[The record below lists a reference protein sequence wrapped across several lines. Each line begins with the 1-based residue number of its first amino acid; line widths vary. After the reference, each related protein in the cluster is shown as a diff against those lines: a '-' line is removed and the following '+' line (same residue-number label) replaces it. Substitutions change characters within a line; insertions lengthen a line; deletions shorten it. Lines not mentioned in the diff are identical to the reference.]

1 MRNLLLFCLAMLLA
15 SCSTPTH
22 RTIENPHIEIANSHI
37 LDIRHIEL
45 TDTATILSFE
55 AFGGP
60 GQTIKLNEK
69 TYLEAD
75 GQRYAIRRIEG
86 GEINKHMQLSQKG
99 IHSFKAILN
108 LYQ

>member
-1 MRNLLLFCLAMLLA
+1 MRNLLLFYLAMLLA

-22 RTIENPHIEIANSHI
+22 RTIENPHIEMANSHI

-60 GQTIKLNEK
+60 GQPIKLNEK
-69 TYLEAD
+69 TKTTNAFALVL
-75 GQRYAIRRIEG
+75 
-86 GEINKHMQLSQKG
+86 INLS
-99 IHSFKAILN
+99 ILYPPLLSLHVN
-108 LYQ
+108 CTILMF